1 MQLKCKC
8 KCQYGVLTW
17 LHGKDKYWHGFNVN
31 EVSMW
36 LHDECWHDFEANE
49 VLTKLHGK
57 DECWHDFSVNE
68 VLMWLY
74 GKNECWHGF
83 GANEVLTWLHG
94 NDKYWPGFNTNKVW
108 RQLLW
113 KKKSA
118 ITASLQRQMMV
129 RLHSRCKCKC
139 YFSRQINSDTSMQMQ
154 VLAQFLDKDKWW
166 HDFDAKKNMDA
177 ASLWRQVLI
186 WLPYKNKCWH
196 SFMAKTLDVAMFQR
210 LLMWL
215 HCKDKCWFNLIAKT
229 KASTTSRSSTSNN
242 IIVPWILV
250 ITLLPRW
257 LPLWECQGWI
267 LLRDCYCKAR
277 MW

>member
-1 MQLKCKC
+1 MNVGTALVQMKCWRDFMATINIGLASIQIKC
-8 KCQYGVLTW
+8 EGSFYGKRRVLLR
-17 LHGKDKYWHGFNVN
+17 LHYKGKWWCDFIADASANITSIDKYK
-31 EVSMW
+31 
-36 LHDECWHDFEANE
+36 CWRSFM
-49 VLTKLHGK
+49 TKI
-57 DECWHDFSVNE
+57 S
-68 VLMWLY
+68 
-74 GKNECWHGF
+74 
-83 GANEVLTWLHG
+83 GAT
-94 NDKYWPGFNTNKVW
+94 
-108 RQLLW
+108 
-113 KKKSA
+113 
-118 ITASLQRQMMV
+118 I
-129 RLHSRCKCKC
+129 
-139 YFSRQINSDTSMQMQ
+139 SMQR
-154 VLAQFLDKDKWW
+154 
-166 HDFDAKKNMDA
+166 KNMDA